1 MKKLLFI
8 ILIIFSINQSFSS
21 AALEL
26 QRVNYSNFYSN
37 SLSEI
42 KIYAKNNGD
51 SAGTISGIN
60 FTGTS
65 INSIDY
71 IPTILPGQEGLIT
84 IKTFTPCSIEGIV
97 HYFNFTI
104 YYSDSEPKSLESAEY
119 EILTANPL
127 SLVFLSNHQAYS
139 ILQLSP
145 NTEDKIEYFV
155 KNNGLSSINLSI
167 TIMQSSSI
175 FSKITMFNGEYYPSE
190 ITLMNFDLAP
200 SSQIFF
206 SNHLYPII
214 SGQSGQYSQILQD
227 NECEYNKLSLSYNYN
242 IASQTST
249 GIKVMVADESSIFDI
264 IFSLFDRFLTKK

>member
-1 MKKLLFI
+1 MKKLLS
-8 ILIIFSINQSFSS
+8 IIFLLFSIGSSFSS
-21 AALEL
+21 AAFEL

-60 FTGTS
+60 FTGIS

-71 IPTILPGQEGLIT
+71 NPNILPGQEGLIA
-84 IKTFTPCSIEGIV
+84 IKTFIPCSIEGIV
-97 HYFNFTI
+97 HNFNFTI
-104 YYSDSEPKSLESAEY
+104 YYSDSEPKSLESSEY

-127 SLVFLSNHQAYS
+127 SFVFLSNHQAYS

-145 NTEDKIEYFV
+145 GTEDKIEYFV
-155 KNNGLSSINLSI
+155 KNKGLSSINLSI
-167 TIMQSSSI
+167 AIVQSSSI
-175 FSKITMFNGEYYPSE
+175 FSKITMFSGEYYPSE
-190 ITLMNFDLAP
+190 ISKMNFNLAP

-227 NECEYNKLSLSYNYN
+227 NECEHNKLSLSYNYN
-242 IASQTST
+242 IASQTIT
-249 GIKVMVADESSIFDI
+249 GIKVMVADEFSIFDI
-264 IFSLFDRFLTKK
+264 IFGLFDRFLTKK